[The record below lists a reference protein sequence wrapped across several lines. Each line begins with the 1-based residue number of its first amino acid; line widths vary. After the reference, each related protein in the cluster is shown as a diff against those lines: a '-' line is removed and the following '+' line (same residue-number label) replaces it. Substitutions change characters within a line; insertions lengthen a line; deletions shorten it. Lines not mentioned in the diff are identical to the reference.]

1 MCNLHKELYIQV
13 LMNFFSPICKV
24 ASILLCLQERWLKCC
39 GFVESV
45 EADSSSSEL
54 VEANSSFAESVEADS
69 GLLGLAASSSSG
81 ISFSKK
87 WHNLLVVLTF
97 EFFSY
102 GVLVIPSL
110 PPCI

>member
-1 MCNLHKELYIQV
+1 M
-13 LMNFFSPICKV
+13 
-24 ASILLCLQERWLKCC
+24 
-39 GFVESV
+39 ESV
-45 EADSSSSEL
+45 EADFSSSEL

-81 ISFSKK
+81 IFFSKK

-97 EFFSY
+97 EIFSY